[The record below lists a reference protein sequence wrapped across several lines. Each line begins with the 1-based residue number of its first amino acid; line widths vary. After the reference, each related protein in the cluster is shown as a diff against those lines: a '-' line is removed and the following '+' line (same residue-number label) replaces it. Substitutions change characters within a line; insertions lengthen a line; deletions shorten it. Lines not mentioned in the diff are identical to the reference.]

1 MSEESSVGD
10 AGVSGAGVSGGGVGG
25 AGVSGGGTAGPTF
38 HITTESGT
46 IIDTE
51 NAQRLRTE

>member
-1 MSEESSVGD
+1 MGD